1 LEHRKKD
8 LGKLQM
14 RGWSWDIMNLI
25 TEKDGN
31 RSDRDKS
38 YQMRFE
44 NFIHSHTPKQATYK
58 HHNNQSL
65 ST

>member
-1 LEHRKKD
+1 
-8 LGKLQM
+8 
-14 RGWSWDIMNLI
+14 LI

-58 HHNNQSL
+58 HHNNQSP